1 VKLVRALIAAA
12 ATVAAAITFQ
22 LATTDAGATETTTD
36 CGLCWPGG
44 ASVQP

>member
-1 VKLVRALIAAA
+1 MKLVRALIAAA

-22 LATTDAGATETTTD
+22 LATTDAGATDTTD

-44 ASVQP
+44 ASVRP